1 MQVKCLWNIT
11 PAQESLITSIV
22 FCGTMIGAY
31 SWGVLGDAKG
41 RRVGFFAT
49 AMFTFVFGVLSAASP
64 NYVVRTPSR
73 AVQHMGTC
81 FLRSC
86 TYHMRA
92 KAHAIVVCLHTTLHV
107 LGQLTACLNKDIDSN
122 WPRLC
127 QRHAS

>member
-1 MQVKCLWNIT
+1 MPSLQVKCLWNIT

-64 NYVVRTPSR
+64 NYAVRTPSH
-73 AVQHMGTC
+73 AVRHTRTC
-81 FLRSC
+81 TLPSWKF
-86 TYHMRA
+86 HAHA
-92 KAHAIVVCLHTTLHV
+92 KALAYMVCLHTT
-107 LGQLTACLNKDIDSN
+107 SN
-122 WPRLC
+122 APT
-127 QRHAS
+127 

>member
-64 NYVVRTPSR
+64 NYVVRIPSF
-73 AVQHMGTC
+73 AVQHISTC
-81 FLRSC
+81 FFRRHL
-86 TYHMRA
+86 MRM
-92 KAHAIVVCLHTTLHV
+92 HRPLPNIVPHSTPKSGHD
-107 LGQLTACLNKDIDSN
+107 Q
-122 WPRLC
+122 
-127 QRHAS
+127 